1 MEAIQA
7 LMGRFSQRPFIT
19 RRSDGS
25 VFQILSDIEEGVTKQ
40 HTLVRSAGEQ
50 IHNLLQVL

>member
-1 MEAIQA
+1 MEMIQG
-7 LMGRFSQRPFIT
+7 LMAKFSQRPFIT

-25 VFQILSDIEEGVTKQ
+25 VFQILSDIEESVTKQ
-40 HTLVRSAGEQ
+40 HTLVSSTGEQ